1 MATSEYS
8 HKYTIERGGVVYKG
22 DLQLEE
28 NIAFAISYETNL
40 DSLSSTEQ
48 AAITTFLTAVDT
60 LNTALGN
67 IDDIHITLKSTD
79 KKGKVDLTY

>member
-1 MATSEYS
+1 MAAEYS
-8 HKYTIERGGVVYKG
+8 HRYTIERGGIVYKG
-22 DLQLEE
+22 ELQLEE
-28 NIAFAISYETNL
+28 NSTFAIEYGTNL
-40 DSLSSTEQ
+40 DSLNSTQQTAVE
-48 AAITTFLTAVDT
+48 TFLTAVDT